1 MNKITLMLAGLCLSG
16 LVFAQQPKVKKSAT
30 KPAQSSATTNP
41 KKVEPKEIKTGV
53 EYTTP
58 SGLKYKII
66 EKGTGKKAESGATVT
81 VHYTGTLTD
90 GKKFDSS
97 KDRNQ
102 PYTFKLGSGRVIK
115 GWDEGIS
122 LLQVGDKALLTIPA
136 ELGYGANA
144 YGPIPANST
153 LIFEVELLDVK
164 EPIKP
169 WDITSKDTLTTA
181 SGLKYIIIEKSKN
194 AEAKRAENGKTVEV
208 HYTGFL
214 TNGKVFD
221 SSIERGQPI
230 SFPLGQGMVIKGW
243 EEGIALMNVG
253 DKLRLIIPSN
263 LGYGEAGAGGGNIPP
278 NSTLLFDVE
287 LMDVRE

>member
-1 MNKITLMLAGLCLSG
+1 MNKITLLFSGLLLSG
-16 LVFAQQPKVKKSAT
+16 LVFGQQPKAKKPAP
-30 KPAQSSATTNP
+30 KPAQANKAAQKKPAASNAIATN
-41 KKVEPKEIKTGV
+41 V
-53 EYTTP
+53 EYTTA
-58 SGLKYKII
+58 SGLKYKIL

-102 PYTFKLGSGRVIK
+102 PFSFKLGAGRVIK
-115 GWDEGIS
+115 GWDEGIA
-122 LLQVGDKALLTIPA
+122 LLRVGDKALLTIPPD
-136 ELGYGANA
+136 LGYGANA
-144 YGPIPANST
+144 MGPIPANAT

-169 WDITSKDTLTTA
+169 WDIQSKDTLSTA
-181 SGLKYIIIEKSKN
+181 SGLKYIIVEKSKK
-194 AEAKRAENGKTVEV
+194 AGVKRAENGKTVEV

-230 SFPLGQGMVIKGW
+230 SFMIGQGMVIKGW

-253 DKLRLIIPSN
+253 DKMRLIIPSN

-278 NSTLLFDVE
+278 NATLLFDVE
-287 LMDVRE
+287 LMDVR